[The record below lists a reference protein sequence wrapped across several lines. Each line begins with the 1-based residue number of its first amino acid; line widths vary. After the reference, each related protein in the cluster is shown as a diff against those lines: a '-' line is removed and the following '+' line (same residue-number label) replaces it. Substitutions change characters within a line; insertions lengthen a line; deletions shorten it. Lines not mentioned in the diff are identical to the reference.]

1 MSTHPLHP
9 ARLHALALGLTLA
22 LTATPAVAQSSG
34 TTSPP
39 AVDPHA
45 GHVMP
50 PAAAPKKKK
59 PAAATPAPAPAKKT
73 TAPVDPHAGHNMA
86 APAPAPAKK
95 KPTPAAPAPAAA
107 PAKKKLAVVDPHA
120 GHTMAP
126 TAPAPAKKRP
136 VSVAPAPAP
145 AKKKPVPVDPHA
157 GHNMATPVPAPTK
170 KNAAV
175 VDPHAGHTM
184 APPAAAPAAKKP
196 VAVDPHAGH
205 TMAPATAPA
214 SKPAQPVADPHAGHA
229 PAATTPAAT
238 PMDHAAMGHEMPLP
252 DNAPRTPIPA
262 LTDADRAAAFPA
274 VSGHAA
280 HDKRP
285 HSYWELD
292 RLEAW
297 DADPGTGV
305 GWKGTAWIGGDIN
318 RVWLRSEGEQ
328 VGGDLESADLE
339 LLGGHS
345 VSRWWDVVAGV
356 RHEIGEG
363 PSQTFAAVGVQGL
376 TPYKFDMEATA
387 YLGSGGQTAVRI
399 EAEYDTLL
407 TNRWVLQWHGE
418 LEAYGQDDPR
428 RGRGAGLSTVEAGV
442 RLRFEVTRKFAPY
455 IGLVHERSFGDTAD
469 YRRDSGE
476 PTDDTRVV
484 AGVRVWF

>member
-1 MSTHPLHP
+1 MSTAPLHTL
-9 ARLHALALGLTLA
+9 RFHALALGLSLA
-22 LTATPAVAQSSG
+22 LSATPVAAQATGG
-34 TTSPP
+34 TT
-39 AVDPHA
+39 AATDPHA
-45 GHVMP
+45 GHTMTP
-50 PAAAPKKKK
+50 PASDPKKKK
-59 PAAATPAPAPAKKT
+59 PAAATPAPAPAKKKP
-73 TAPVDPHAGHNMA
+73 AAVDPHAGHVMPAPAPAPAKKKPAAA

-95 KPTPAAPAPAAA
+95 KPAAAVDPHAGHVMRAPAAA
-107 PAKKKLAVVDPHA
+107 PAKKKPTRAATVDPHA
-120 GHTMAP
+120 GHVMP
-126 TAPAPAKKRP
+126 
-136 VSVAPAPAP
+136 APAPAP
-145 AKKKPVPVDPHA
+145 AKKKPTVA
-157 GHNMATPVPAPTK
+157 PAPAK
-170 KNAAV
+170 KPAS

-184 APPAAAPAAKKP
+184 TPAAPTNKP

-205 TMAPATAPA
+205 TMTAPA
-214 SKPAQPVADPHAGHA
+214 DKPAQPVADPHADHA
-229 PAATTPAAT
+229 PAATT

-252 DNAPRTPIPA
+252 DTAPRTPIPV

-274 VSGHAA
+274 VAGHAA
-280 HDKRP
+280 HDKRA

-305 GWKGTAWIGGDIN
+305 GWKGTAWIGGDVD

-339 LLGGHS
+339 VLGGRS

-356 RHEIGEG
+356 RHEFGEG
-363 PSQTFAAVGVQGL
+363 PSQTFVAVGVQGL

-387 YLGSGGQTAVRI
+387 YLGSGGQTAARI

-428 RGRGAGLSTVEAGV
+428 RGRGAGLSTIEAGV

-469 YRRDSGE
+469 YRRNSGE
-476 PTDDTRVV
+476 PTDDTRLV